1 MFHCYLRHTH
11 ATQTSNTL
19 QTLSSLWNLASPMFL
34 LFTQLLSIG
43 PMWNSS
49 WPTSSFENYTWSLFI
64 NLKFQ
69 KCVFVLIRTKSRERW
84 LSFKYVIE
92 WCSIKFVIYNGI
104 TLHRHQFP
112 SFSSFEAI
120 KIIGPYFPMHS
131 TGGKVD
137 KTDNCTQYSVLCA
150 VKRSDQ
156 KPPEILKCA
165 F

>member
-69 KCVFVLIRTKSRERW
+69 KCVFVLIRTKSRERR

-92 WCSIKFVIYNGI
+92 WWSIKFVIYNGT
-104 TLHRHQFP
+104 TLPP
-112 SFSSFEAI
+112 SSPISFIFLLRSDQNHWTVLSYALYRREGWHTI
-120 KIIGPYFPMHS
+120 Q
-131 TGGKVD
+131 T
-137 KTDNCTQYSVLCA
+137 TVLCS

-156 KPPEILKCA
+156 RPPEILKCA